1 MVNRSM
7 SMRIAVTGGS
17 GFIGQATIAAA
28 ESVGHTVWPFDRATG
43 HDVLG
48 DLDGLDGA
56 DVVVHLAG
64 MLGTSELFDVAEDA
78 VKLNVGGSLRV
89 MKWCQEHDARYVG
102 ISMHSRFPSVY
113 SATKV
118 CSGLLAT
125 AWHQAFGLPV
135 SHVRAFNA
143 YGPNQAYGPGHPQ
156 KIVPTFAR
164 YAWDGKPIPVWG
176 DGEQSVDL
184 VHSDDV
190 GRMLIDACSHG
201 DDITFDAG
209 TGVSVTVNEVA
220 RFVNAVTGSTAGI
233 EYLPMRTGEVPM
245 QIAAEG
251 LGWERLGWKP
261 EMDWDRVAETVR
273 WYR

>member
-1 MVNRSM
+1 
-7 SMRIAVTGGS
+7 MRIAVSGGS
-17 GFIGQATIAAA
+17 GFIGRATVTAA
-28 ESVGHTVWPFDRATG
+28 ENAGHDVWTFDRHDG

-48 DLDGLDGA
+48 DLDALAGA
-56 DVVVHLAG
+56 DTVIHLAG
-64 MLGTSELFDVAEDA
+64 MLGTSELFDVAEAA
-78 VKLNVGGSLRV
+78 VTLNVTGSLRI
-89 MKWCQEHDARYVG
+89 MQWCQANGAGYVG

-125 AWHQAFGLPV
+125 AWHQAFDLPV

-143 YGPNQAYGPGHPQ
+143 YGPHQAYGPGHPQ

-164 YAWDGKPIPVWG
+164 YAWDGRPIPIWG
-176 DGEQSVDL
+176 DGTQSVDL
-184 VHSDDV
+184 VHCDDV
-190 GRMLIDACSHG
+190 GRMLVDAVRFG
-201 DDITFDAG
+201 DDVTLDAG
-209 TGVSVTVNEVA
+209 TGTSVTVNEVA
-220 RFVNAVTGSTAGI
+220 EVVLGITGSRAGI

-251 LGWERLGWKP
+251 LGWDRLDWKP
-261 EMDWDRVAETVR
+261 ELDWQRIEDTVL